1 MSWCDFSYMFATVGL
16 ALAPL
21 MAALGWS
28 GDDSDSKLVSAV
40 LAGDT
45 SAYRGLVERYQGRVF
60 AVVYGMIRNREDATD
75 LTQETFVRAYQNL
88 KSYRTESSFYTWI
101 YRIANNALIDHTR
114 RMKKRTHEALDEG
127 IATRDTGGVMSE
139 GHHRDSPG
147 RNLERKELHG
157 KLLAALETLPEDQR
171 QAIVLREVDG
181 LSYREI
187 SEVLGIPEGT
197 VMSRLFY
204 ARKKLQTALAEER

>member
-1 MSWCDFSYMFATVGL
+1 MSWSEFSGWMAWAGL

-28 GDDSDSKLVSAV
+28 ADDADGKLVSAV
-40 LAGDT
+40 LAGDAT
-45 SAYRGLVERYQGRVF
+45 AYRGLVERYQGRVYS
-60 AVVYGMIRNREDATD
+60 VVYGMIRNREDATD

-88 KSYRTESSFYTWI
+88 RSFRTESSFYTWI
-101 YRIANNALIDHTR
+101 YRIAMNAVIDHTR
-114 RMKKRTHEALDEG
+114 RMKKRTHDALDEEVVV
-127 IATRDTGGVMSE
+127 RDAGGVMSE

-147 RNLERKELHG
+147 KNLERKELHG

-181 LSYREI
+181 LSYKEI
-187 SEVLGIPEGT
+187 AEVMGIPEGT

-204 ARKKLQTALAEER
+204 ARKKLQTALAEHR